1 VAKVICLGQAKNE
14 SPAPYLAPLGGCL
27 AILLAGMGWATWT
40 ALRLDR
46 AHAQAQGKADFEEKV
61 RLALW
66 RMDSTLAPLIVQE
79 SSRPYFTYNSIL
91 RRRTSLQPDVRRVE
105 KGEVLVPSP
114 LLTETST
121 NVCSISSLG
130 RKAH

>member
-1 VAKVICLGQAKNE
+1 RNRDPHHRHARGEPSRETARRSGEAAYRAHRSRQRLYVWNRPQMNR
-14 SPAPYLAPLGGCL
+14 PLHTWLLFGGCL

-79 SSRPYFTYNSIL
+79 SSRPYFTYNSFY
-91 RRRTSLQPDVRRVE
+91 
-105 KGEVLVPSP
+105 
-114 LLTETST
+114 
-121 NVCSISSLG
+121 
-130 RKAH
+130 